1 MIPTPYQAEN
11 LQVLADA
18 LNAATHEQ
26 RVSWLRSLNK
36 KEQIRLYG
44 LAEGTQMTVEQ
55 LRGEPGEV
63 VIHYGKNSLPAF
75 THFEKRMMFTKDRI
89 QGYNEQTF
97 RWFTGPGHFLARAS
111 EDVPGE
117 LWLDYTWVP
126 DSAPDPF
133 PAPKNNMS
141 GTSRLVYGGMIDIL
155 RRVTD
160 HVTIGTAI
168 RGGKMSGDYFGLC
181 RE

>member
-1 MIPTPYQAEN
+1 MIPTPSQAEG
-11 LQVLADA
+11 LQALAAA
-18 LNAATHEQ
+18 LDDATHDQ
-26 RVSWLRSLNK
+26 RVDWLRSLNK
-36 KEQIRLYG
+36 KELIRLYA
-44 LAEGTQMTVEQ
+44 LAEGTEMTVEQ
-55 LRGEPGEV
+55 LRDEAGEV

-75 THFEKRMMFTKDRI
+75 THFQKRMMFTGERI

-97 RWFTGPGHFLARAS
+97 RWFTGPGHFLARPS
-111 EDVPGE
+111 DDVPGE

-126 DSAPDPF
+126 DAAPSEF
-133 PAPKNNMS
+133 PPPKDNMS

-160 HVTIGTAI
+160 NVTIGAAI

-181 RE
+181 RP